1 MQPCFNTFYSFPN
14 KTHIIQFST
23 SSVHFMSFQLP
34 CAQSMRRLKTLYA
47 IVSLAQI
54 TSIWDA
60 TPHLKI
66 RPSCAQQHSAWMTPC
81 YHKNTLFWVE
91 QQTQVAMSFSG
102 FLMDASPPQ
111 HPNLRPSCHHGW
123 GWRHPLLSSPTNL
136 NHFQG
141 PAHLQLA
148 NKGDL
153 DKVAL
158 HLKTISGVMLAPFSR
173 DKLIFNGRWSFCW
186 DCKAFFSQWRSPH
199 FPASWRSFP
208 ARGKNV
214 RKFIINHL
222 TVRSLKRIIRHSPKK
237 LTSFQTLI

>member
-1 MQPCFNTFYSFPN
+1 MCTKYEKTEDFVRNCLISTDHEYLRCHTSFEDQT
-14 KTHIIQFST
+14 KLCS
-23 SSVHFMSFQLP
+23 
-34 CAQSMRRLKTLYA
+34 
-47 IVSLAQI
+47 
-54 TSIWDA
+54 
-60 TPHLKI
+60 
-66 RPSCAQQHSAWMTPC
+66 WMTPC

-148 NKGDL
+148 DKGDL

-158 HLKTISGVMLAPFSR
+158 HLETISGVMLAPFSR

-186 DCKAFFSQWRSPH
+186 DCKAFFSQWRSLTFPPLGDH
-199 FPASWRSFP
+199 FPQEEKTWENSSS
-208 ARGKNV
+208 
-214 RKFIINHL
+214 IISQSE
-222 TVRSLKRIIRHSPKK
+222 V
-237 LTSFQTLI
+237 